1 MSENRSDTCDMKV
14 PTEIK
19 MGESNFDLTRVVSPL
34 FIFFCMCPFLFPI
47 PGLDTN
53 MQMYACL
60 FAILIILLNFRRFM
74 QSVND
79 ELAFAGVLLCLLVA
93 TIVAFFTG
101 FSIST
106 FRGYFNH
113 LSILVIPVASYIIL
127 RTRGFEERLIK
138 SIILIWFFVSVIQ
151 IAFYRGFFAEYIG
164 SPNWASTA
172 RGVIGLASEPSFLG
186 ITCFYFLNLA
196 KRFKSRRTLFFVLIT
211 VMGVVLAQSAVG
223 IVFIAAFWFAFM
235 FEELNF
241 RRGFLIF
248 ACLVAA
254 GVLGY
259 FFLSKFG
266 SGTRLFALINTFLS
280 SGLGDLYANDESF
293 RNRMNAVAR
302 ALNSS
307 VDAYFLPQGFG
318 SRIGSGYGGILCE
331 IGFFSVIQMVVVSLG
346 MARTFSKRSAQ
357 VVFFIAIT
365 LLLFSNTQI
374 GNPQLLLVVGLNYG
388 FYHQSCKANA
398 SQESKVRS
406 LFLRTRG
413 EVAYHG

>member
-1 MSENRSDTCDMKV
+1 
-14 PTEIK
+14 
-19 MGESNFDLTRVVSPL
+19 
-34 FIFFCMCPFLFPI
+34 
-47 PGLDTN
+47 
-53 MQMYACL
+53 
-60 FAILIILLNFRRFM
+60 M